1 MMKEEF
7 EKIAG
12 YKVTGYDY
20 RKFIEP
26 MYMSTSLSKEEFA
39 KSLNKKFFEL
49 TPKKEDLA
57 EIRNYANELQ
67 QNAKNNGEF
76 FAPLKFRTML
86 EDYARK
92 YYDSNNVWIGAGI
105 KADGAMYPLQFMVLN
120 EHNDRVLTTIKL
132 IC

>member
-7 EKIAG
+7 ENIAG

-20 RKFIEP
+20 RKIIEP
-26 MYMSTSLSKEEFA
+26 MYMSTSLSKEEFV
-39 KSLNKKFFEL
+39 KSINRKYFEL
-49 TPKKEDLA
+49 TPEKKDIE
-57 EIRNYANELQ
+57 EIRNYATELQ

-76 FAPLKFRTML
+76 FAPKKFRTML

-92 YYDSNNVWIGAGI
+92 YYDSNNIWIGAGI
-105 KADGAMYPLQFMVLN
+105 KADNSMYPLQFMILN

-132 IC
+132 IL